1 MMGRMERATAVHFSA
16 IARTLAIETR
26 RLGLVAPGFRS
37 PPRRLGLLRTIRR
50 FTGGGAVVA
59 VRLGGRPVSAVAG
72 DMVDGVLAAN
82 QLTGVRAEEARARLL
97 DAVADSAAA

>member
-1 MMGRMERATAVHFSA
+1 MMVRMERATAVHFSS
-16 IARTLAIETR
+16 IARALAIETR

-37 PPRRLGLLRTIRR
+37 PPRRMGLLRTIRR
-50 FTGGGAVVA
+50 FTGGAVVA

-82 QLTGVRAEEARARLL
+82 RLTGASADAARAQLL
-97 DAVADSAAA
+97 AAVAEAA

>member
-1 MMGRMERATAVHFSA
+1 MMVRMERATAVHFSA
-16 IARTLAIETR
+16 IARALAIESR

-37 PPRRLGLLRTIRR
+37 PPRRLGLLRSIRR

-72 DMVDGVLAAN
+72 DMVEGILAAN
-82 QLTGVRAEEARARLL
+82 RLTGLRADEARAHLL
-97 DAVADSAAA
+97 AAIGEPAAA

>member
-1 MMGRMERATAVHFSA
+1 MMVRMERATAVHFSA
-16 IARTLAIETR
+16 IARALAIETR

-50 FTGGGAVVA
+50 STGGAAVVA

-82 QLTGVRAEEARARLL
+82 RLTGVRADETRARLL
-97 DAVADSAAA
+97 DAVTDHAA